1 MNKHFGLTDRIPM
14 IRALCDL
21 VAGFRCRLSG
31 ILLPETRPFSF
42 DEQIIA
48 SKLELGG
55 ADIDALRVLF
65 VARFFIC
72 ILTSVFAGI
81 FF

>member
-1 MNKHFGLTDRIPM
+1 M

-21 VAGFRCRLSG
+21 AAGFRCRLSG
-31 ILLPETRPFSF
+31 ILLPETCPFSF
-42 DEQIIA
+42 DEKTIA

-81 FF
+81 FVFKIFSYTF